1 MSRFFLNLSA
11 WAAALGL
18 LLTSETV
25 LAATLRL
32 NTPQGPLLGLT
43 TDNGEVAS
51 FKGIPYALP
60 PVGVRRWTPAQPA
73 PAWTNL
79 RLAGQTGPACI
90 QSGMPET
97 TEIAGGGSQPALYWE
112 PDQVSGEDCLYL
124 NVWAPAEALKS
135 GQPPRP
141 VMVWIHGGA
150 FLGGSGAN
158 PVYDGEALARK
169 GVVVVTLNYRLG
181 VFGFFAHPEL
191 SAESPEGLSG
201 NYGLTDQME
210 ALRWVRKNI
219 AAFGGDPGNVTI
231 FGESA
236 GSWAVNLL
244 VANHQAKG
252 LFHKAI
258 GQSGAYFYSM
268 LDLKKP
274 TLGRGSA
281 EAIGKAFGDTVV
293 AGGALADLRA
303 LPAHALLA
311 AASVP
316 GAINPGHFVVVD
328 GRMFSKPVR
337 DIYAAGEQAAVPVMV
352 GFNADEGS
360 GLSDFYVVAPPPPSA
375 AAYEAQVK
383 TRFGDLA
390 RDWLKLYPASDL
402 TGAAFNA
409 YRDSEFG
416 WRMQAWAGDTSR
428 VGQPA
433 YLYFFNHTPP
443 GGEQERGLPLYL
455 GSPAKRRAGA
465 FHASEI
471 AYVFNNAGRAPGGS
485 LEVAPV
491 PTETDTRLA
500 DQMSDYWVAFATRG
514 DPNGPGRPV
523 WKPYSLD
530 ARHYMEFAGQP
541 RPGVNLMPG
550 MVELHEA
557 VDARRMK
564 AGIPWDGASAGL
576 FAHTLPLPTPSPA
589 AP

>member
-1 MSRFFLNLSA
+1 MTTTS
-11 WAAALGL
+11 AAARERPVVQLAQGRARGVWSDASAGIALFAGL
-18 LLTSETV
+18 
-25 LAATLRL
+25 
-32 NTPQGPLLGLT
+32 
-43 TDNGEVAS
+43 
-51 FKGIPYALP
+51 PYARP
-60 PVGVRRWTPAQPA
+60 PVGALRWRPPQA
-73 PAWTNL
+73 PQAW
-79 RLAGQTGPACI
+79 AGERDASAFGPWCPQATGEGAYAEALVGG
-90 QSGMPET
+90 QGFAPEET
-97 TEIAGGGSQPALYWE
+97 AARIAALKAA
-112 PDQVSGEDCLYL
+112 PGPPMDEDCLYL
-124 NVWAPAEALKS
+124 NVRTPMGTSAPA
-135 GQPPRP
+135 P

-150 FLGGSGAN
+150 HQSGSGAGDW
-158 PVYDGEALARK
+158 YQSDGLVRE
-169 GVVVVTLNYRLG
+169 GVVLVTINYRLNL
-181 VFGFFAHPEL
+181 FGYFSHPAL
-191 SAESPEGLSG
+191 SAESPWGRSG
-201 NYGLTDQME
+201 NYGLMDILA
-210 ALRWVRKNI
+210 ALEWVRDNI

-258 GQSGAYFYSM
+258 GQSGAFFYSM

-281 EAIGKAFGDTVV
+281 EAIGQAFGETV
-293 AGGALADLRA
+293 APGGALADLRA

-311 AASVP
+311 AAAVP

-328 GRMFSKPVR
+328 GQMFAKPVR
-337 DIYAAGEQAAVPVMV
+337 DIFAAGEQNPVPVMA

-360 GLSDFYVVAPPPPSA
+360 GLSDFYVVAPPPPTA

-383 TRFGDLA
+383 ARFGDLA
-390 RDWLKLYPASDL
+390 RAWLKLYPASDL
-402 TGAAFNA
+402 TGAVFNA

-416 WRMQAWAGDTSR
+416 WRMQAWAGDTHR
-428 VGQPA
+428 LGQPA

-523 WKPYSLD
+523 WTPYSPD

-576 FAHTLPLPTPSPA
+576 FAQTLPLPTPA